1 MALTTGLFLVSFA
14 YHRATGDRG
23 SINDSI
29 IIVAFMTCLQLMC
42 ILLLILSAA
51 RYFDLLDAPELP
63 PGFPLVT
70 AVSVIVVYF
79 WLRKRLTARVSIA
92 ESLEMTRRE
101 AISIV
106 AAYNLFTFVLVG
118 ASFFLYAAG

>member
-1 MALTTGLFLVSFA
+1 
-14 YHRATGDRG
+14 
-23 SINDSI
+23 
-29 IIVAFMTCLQLMC
+29 MC